1 MDSRSEVAIM
11 QQKAEDRRRRLQ
23 QQLEDKQGYVGAYRA
38 RVVAKPSHLVFF
50 CQQVVHLVDVISQLL
65 HVISDKRHATQTTS
79 VNTSAPIKYVLP
91 DL

>member
-1 MDSRSEVAIM
+1 M

-50 CQQVVHLVDVISQLL
+50 LSTGGTFGR
-65 HVISDKRHATQTTS
+65 RHFTAFAC
-79 VNTSAPIKYVLP
+79 N
-91 DL
+91 

>member
-1 MDSRSEVAIM
+1 MTHSSPFLKYRTMDSRSEVAIM

-50 CQQVVHLVDVISQLL
+50 CQQVVHLS
-65 HVISDKRHATQTTS
+65 TS
-79 VNTSAPIKYVLP
+79 FHSFARN
-91 DL
+91 